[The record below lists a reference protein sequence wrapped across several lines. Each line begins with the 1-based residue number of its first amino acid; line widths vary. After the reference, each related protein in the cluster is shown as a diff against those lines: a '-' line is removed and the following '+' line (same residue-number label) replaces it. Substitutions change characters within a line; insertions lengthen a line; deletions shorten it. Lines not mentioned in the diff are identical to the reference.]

1 MGQIAHAMQSS
12 RGITVIVL
20 QHAAEPLSALDSAG
34 DFAYAGVSVD
44 QPVAKTLMIALSVIM
59 IDEFAYGLPQ

>member
-1 MGQIAHAMQSS
+1 MGQIAHAIQSS
-12 RGITVIVL
+12 SCITVIVL

-34 DFAYAGVSVD
+34 NFAYAGVSVD

-59 IDEFAYGLPQ
+59 LNEFDYRSA